1 MIEAEHERPSIRR
14 TLLLSIGLLSL
25 VGMMLLFFGASQ
37 YGRRAADLS
46 YDRLLNASA
55 LTIADSISLVD
66 GQWEANIPCA
76 ALELLSTAP
85 DDRAFYRVFLSGG
98 RTLTGYDDLP
108 RPPLSARD
116 QTTFFD
122 ADYRGEPVRF
132 AVLRRAASSAD
143 GPEAALVQIGQTRR
157 AREEVAEDI
166 VWHVTGWIALF
177 TVAILLLAWFAIDRA
192 LQPLV
197 RIEQD
202 FSVRTPFD
210 LRPITRAVPTELSHV
225 VAAQNHFM
233 SRLSTNID
241 VLRTYIAEAAHQMR
255 NPLASLRAQAQLSLH
270 QNNPEQWRQGL
281 HAIERHSGKLSR
293 LLNQLLSHA
302 NVTHRA
308 ELHHFKALNLET
320 IARQALHESVPLA
333 EPRPDVRFECSVR
346 DPVLH
351 GDALM
356 LREAIK
362 NLIDNAIK
370 HGTGDHAPVHVR
382 LEQDPDG
389 FVLSVSDAGPGM
401 SEEDCERAF
410 ERFGRG
416 ESASAQGAGLGL
428 AIVKRVVES
437 HGGRVELAGSEFGGL
452 CVRLHLP
459 RDAA

>member
-1 MIEAEHERPSIRR
+1 MTEPEHARPSIRR

-25 VGMMLLFFGASQ
+25 VGMLLLFFGASQ

-55 LTIADSISLVD
+55 LTIADSITLVD

-76 ALELLSTAP
+76 ALELLSSAP
-85 DDRAFYRVFLSGG
+85 DDRAFYRVFLAGG

-108 RPPLSARD
+108 RPPSAAND
-116 QTTFFD
+116 HASFFD
-122 ADYRGEPVRF
+122 AQYRGEAVRF

-157 AREEVAEDI
+157 ARDEVAKDI
-166 VWHVTGWIALF
+166 VWHVTGWIAIF

-192 LQPLV
+192 LQPLA

-270 QNNPEQWRQGL
+270 QNNPQQWRQGL
-281 HAIERHSGKLSR
+281 YAIERHSGKLSR

-308 ELHHFKALNLET
+308 ELHNFKPLNLET
-320 IARQALHESVPLA
+320 IARQALHESVPQA
-333 EPRPDVRFECSVR
+333 EPRPRVSFECKAG
-346 DPVLH
+346 DTALH

-370 HGTGDHAPVHVR
+370 HGAGADSPVQVL
-382 LEQDPDG
+382 LEQDDCG
-389 FVLSVSDAGPGM
+389 LALSVSDAGPGM
-401 SEEDCERAF
+401 SAEDCERAF

-416 ESASAQGAGLGL
+416 ENASAQGAGLGL

-437 HGGRVELAGSEFGGL
+437 HGGRVVLAPSRLGGL
-452 CVRLHLP
+452 SVRLHLP
-459 RDAA
+459 KDAA